1 MFAPSSHVCTGISE
15 KRPRTSSWGIW
26 ICTLVKCCVCVLC
39 GHVALIL
46 VAHRQIKTYR
56 EINRSPAGRHI
67 QEQLSTFFHHGTVG
81 SDSNTLFSLY
91 RCVCVVLALG
101 AGGDACICLG
111 MLYVPGAVPGNCGV
125 FDFSRVAA
133 PNPAPAGTAAVAPNS
148 WRRLS
153 TTFRTIPAIR

>member
-1 MFAPSSHVCTGISE
+1 MFAPSSLVCTGVSE
-15 KRPRTSSWGIW
+15 KRPRTTLVRRGIW
-26 ICTLVKCCVCVLC
+26 MCTSVKCCVCVLC
-39 GHVALIL
+39 RHVALIL
-46 VAHRQIKTYR
+46 VAHGQIKSYH

-67 QEQLSTFFHHGTVG
+67 QEQLSIFFHHGTFG

-111 MLYVPGAVPGNCGV
+111 MLYVPGTVPGTCGV
-125 FDFSRVAA
+125 FDFSLVA
-133 PNPAPAGTAAVAPNS
+133 APAGTAAVAPNS

-153 TTFRTIPAIR
+153 TTFRTIPAIH